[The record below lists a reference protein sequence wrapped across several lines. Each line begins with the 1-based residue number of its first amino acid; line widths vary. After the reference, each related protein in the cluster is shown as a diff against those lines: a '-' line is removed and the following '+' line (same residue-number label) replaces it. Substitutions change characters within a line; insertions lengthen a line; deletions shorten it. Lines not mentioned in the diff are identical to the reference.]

1 MDFDNVSQEA
11 INIAIAWDKLSD
23 EMKAAMSAAI
33 LNNPSKQQLLVNFIY
48 LSLAMLIH
56 LN

>member
-1 MDFDNVSQEA
+1 LAFGEGAFDNVSQEA

-33 LNNPSKQQLLVNFIY
+33 LNNPSKQQLL
-48 LSLAMLIH
+48 AA
-56 LN
+56 